1 MAIEARR
8 TKGGTVYEVR
18 LRDPLGREYS
28 RTFPTKKAA
37 EQFEHLERAD
47 RLRGSWIDPRRS
59 SIRFRDVA
67 EEWLVSNPG
76 KKPSSLARDRSTLD
90 VHLLPDLGDCA
101 VGQIA
106 SADVQ
111 RLVRTWSS
119 GLAPRTVRR
128 QYAVLR
134 AILTFAVDTDRIARS
149 PCRRIKL
156 TEVEPVRHR
165 IVTPDEL
172 HRVAGAVG
180 ENSAAMVYLAGV
192 LGMRWGECAGLKV
205 GSIDFASNTIA
216 VVSQLTRG
224 HKGAIVD
231 GAPKSQ
237 SHRTIAAPHALMDML
252 AEHLRLRGLSD
263 RDTDRYVFVA
273 PDGQE
278 LHYSNWRQRVWV
290 PALTSVGLKGLTF
303 HALRHA
309 NATAMVAL
317 SVDIKT
323 AQVRVGH
330 KRASTLLDIYAQAT
344 TTGDRRAAE
353 ELGRHFLG
361 DEGNGTTP
369 PARPQPPFHALRQP
383 GNSPTVTRDK
393 RGMEPESGS

>member
-1 MAIEARR
+1 MAISARR
-8 TKGGTVYEVR
+8 TKGGTVYDVR

-37 EQFEHLERAD
+37 QQFEHTERAD
-47 RLRGSWIDPRRS
+47 RFRGGWIDPRRS
-59 SIRFRDVA
+59 SVKFRDVA

-76 KKPSSLARDRSTLD
+76 KKPSTLVRDRSTLD

-101 VGQIA
+101 VGQITP
-106 SADVQ
+106 ADVQ
-111 RLVRTWSS
+111 RLVRLWSS
-119 GLAPRTVRR
+119 KLAPRSVRR

-134 AILTFAVDTDRIARS
+134 AVLTFAVDTDRITRS

-156 TEVEPVRHR
+156 PEVDPVRHR
-165 IVTPDEL
+165 IVAPDEL
-172 HRVAGAVG
+172 ERLADAVG
-180 ENSAAMVYLAGV
+180 ESSAPMVYLAAV
-192 LGMRWGECAGLKV
+192 LGMRWGECAGLKI
-205 GSIDFASNTIA
+205 GAIDFDSNTIA
-216 VVSQLTRG
+216 ITSQLTRG

-231 GAPKSQ
+231 GAPKWQ
-237 SHRTIAAPHALMDML
+237 SHRTIAAPQALMDL
-252 AEHLRLRGLSD
+252 LSEHLRLRGISAED
-263 RDTDRYVFVA
+263 ADRYVFVA
-273 PDGQE
+273 PDGRE

-290 PALTSVGLKGLTF
+290 PALKSAGLEGLTF

-344 TTGDRRAAE
+344 TVGDRKAAD
-353 ELGRHFLG
+353 ELGRHFFG
-361 DEGNGTTP
+361 DEDGGQGSRDNG
-369 PARPQPPFHALRQP
+369 HA
-383 GNSPTVTRDK
+383 G
-393 RGMEPESGS
+393 